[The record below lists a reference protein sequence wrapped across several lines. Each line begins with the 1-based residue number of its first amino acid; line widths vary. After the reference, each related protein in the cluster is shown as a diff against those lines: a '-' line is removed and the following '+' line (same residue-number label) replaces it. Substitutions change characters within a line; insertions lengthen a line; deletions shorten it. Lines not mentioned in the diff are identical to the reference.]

1 VERGHWAPKD
11 RPEPKQPKRNA
22 LKVQQFQ
29 VKLFLFDRWLFA
41 EKRVYKKK
49 KAIYMK
55 ISAFL
60 LYNSPGSC
68 KVITAMGSGA
78 ISICRLWS
86 FELW

>member
-1 VERGHWAPKD
+1 
-11 RPEPKQPKRNA
+11 
-22 LKVQQFQ
+22 
-29 VKLFLFDRWLFA
+29 
-41 EKRVYKKK
+41 
-49 KAIYMK
+49 MK

-86 FELW
+86 FELWSYSLFFWAAFGQFLKINT